1 MSIAP
6 LLAVALAL
14 TRAQKM
20 QIGAIAATVMRARH
34 ISGLSLG
41 VARGTSILYVR
52 GYGWRDADRRL
63 PADGYTIYPIGSLS
77 KQFTAALVLQDVAAG
92 SLSLDGGD
100 PSVRELLDQTV
111 GGAFVYN
118 NANYARLGR
127 TLERVDRTPF
137 CRLVRE
143 RIIAP
148 LRLPSTGCTVPNGAW
163 NVAADA
169 FDGAENIA
177 PAAGGLVSNVPDLLA
192 WLGALRSG
200 RVIPLPLFVRMTTS
214 ARLGGIPTNYGFGF
228 FIDDWYGYPVAQH
241 SGYVGG
247 FSAED
252 AMLFGDDLDVVVLA
266 MRATTDLVPLAK
278 SIAAIVEP
286 ARDRNLRAL
295 PNRPP
300 ENEDL
305 AVSRLLPAA
314 LERRFPQLGRPRAV
328 EFIER
333 RQSRPER
340 ADVYRVTYPATQF
353 SVLVRYRSDAAIDS
367 VEAIPPE

>member
-1 MSIAP
+1 MSVAP
-6 LLAVALAL
+6 LFAVVLAL
-14 TRAQKM
+14 TQAQKT
-20 QIGAIAATVMRARH
+20 QIGAIAAAVMRDRH
-34 ISGLSLG
+34 IAGLSLG
-41 VARGTSILYVR
+41 VAEGATILYVR
-52 GYGWRDADRRL
+52 GYGWRDVDRRL

-92 SLSLDGGD
+92 TLSLDSGD
-100 PSVRELLDQTV
+100 PSIRQLLDQTV

-137 CRLVRE
+137 CRLLQQ
-143 RIIAP
+143 RITAP
-148 LRLPSTGCTVPNGAW
+148 LRLPSTGCTVPNDAW
-163 NVAADA
+163 NVAEDA
-169 FDGAENIA
+169 SGIESIS
-177 PAAGGLVSNVPDLLA
+177 PAAGGLVSNYPDLLA
-192 WLGALRSG
+192 WLCALRSG
-200 RVIPLPLFVRMTTS
+200 RVIPSPLFVSMTTS

-286 ARDRNLRAL
+286 ARDRNLRAR
-295 PNRPP
+295 PNQPP
-300 ENEDL
+300 QNEDV
-305 AVSRLLPAA
+305 AVTRLLPAA
-314 LERRFPQLGRPRAV
+314 LERRFPQLGPPRAV

-333 RQSRPER
+333 RQSGAER

-353 SVLVRYRSDAAIDS
+353 RVLVRYRSDAAIDS
-367 VEAIPPE
+367 VETIPSE